1 MSGRELVAV
10 LAEPLVLHPNAR
22 PSAVS
27 AVLMPEAKGTKL
39 PPVGPVLIAPATG
52 LALLGVA
59 VLAAE
64 RTPNGFLVVLA
75 SAGTFSPRVSPGDVI
90 GTLI

>member
-22 PSAVS
+22 PAAVP
-27 AVLMPEAKGTKL
+27 AVIMPEAKGMKL
-39 PPVGPVLIAPATG
+39 PPVGPVVLAPSTG

-59 VLAAE
+59 ILAAE

-75 SAGTFSPRVSPGDVI
+75 SAGTYSPRVSPGDVL
-90 GTLI
+90 GSLP